1 MGIIRK
7 ILVVFFLTFTCGLS
21 AQTVSDTVIF
31 DGEVYVKH
39 MVQVGESVKSIAELH
54 KVKTSDILE
63 NNEIHKRLFYHQLLY
78 IPVYLTN
85 IQKEEILENEAFLK
99 DQIKSD
105 ASIIN
110 IALLLPYY
118 LLKNDTMFNQ
128 YEDTAEIP
136 NIYYNKSEAALS
148 FHVGVELAIDSL
160 RKAGKKIIL
169 HAFDTNQDS
178 LQVRKIVGSNQLDGM
193 DIIIGPMYSKFF
205 QMICKRYGK
214 NTNKT
219 LISPLSRNNKGIKKY
234 PAVYQLALSYKVQA
248 DILTNYLKKKKL
260 RDRIIILHDKK
271 EKALSTYV
279 QRKFDKEN
287 KTVKSFQVEHTKVD
301 SIRRFFVDR
310 QHVLLLS
317 SNKVF
322 ISKMLGSI
330 GGIDSVS
337 VVYAFESVTSYDN
350 LDITNLM
357 ELDVHVPNS
366 RGVNHANEF
375 DQNFIELF
383 EREYNTNVRKYTNI
397 GYNIIMQ
404 FCGNANIY
412 AFKRLK
418 RGYSEN
424 ILAPIY
430 HYSDYELVPVD

>member
-63 NNEIHKRLFYHQLLY
+63 NNEIQKRLFYHQLLY

-85 IQKEEILENEAFLK
+85 IQKEEILENKAFLK

-105 ASIIN
+105 ASITN

-160 RKAGKKIIL
+160 SRAGKKIIL
-169 HAFDTNQDS
+169 HAFDTNQNS
-178 LQVRKIVGSNQLDGM
+178 LQVRKIVDSNQLDEM

-214 NTNKT
+214 NTNKI
-219 LISPLSRNNKGIKKY
+219 LISPLSRNNKGIKRY
-234 PAVYQLALSYKVQA
+234 PAVYQVALSYKVQA
-248 DILTNYLKKKKL
+248 EILTNYLQKNKLNDKSYYYSKIPEMLDIYTTKKIKMLDDSKELQELSNNVGPIIEDKL
-260 RDRIIILHDKK
+260 MRMQKINKELYNKVRMISSIDKK
-271 EKALSTYV
+271 MVSVKRQINNFYNTS
-279 QRKFDKEN
+279 DEN
-287 KTVKSFQVEHTKVD
+287 KDIINLATKNMN
-301 SIRRFFVDR
+301 IKKNR
-310 QHVLLLS
+310 L
-317 SNKVF
+317 
-322 ISKMLGSI
+322 
-330 GGIDSVS
+330 ID
-337 VVYAFESVTSYDN
+337 
-350 LDITNLM
+350 
-357 ELDVHVPNS
+357 
-366 RGVNHANEF
+366 
-375 DQNFIELF
+375 
-383 EREYNTNVRKYTNI
+383 
-397 GYNIIMQ
+397 
-404 FCGNANIY
+404 
-412 AFKRLK
+412 
-418 RGYSEN
+418 
-424 ILAPIY
+424 
-430 HYSDYELVPVD
+430 